1 MQIQKAFLPTLK
13 INSLG
18 SGTHLAKCGQSSSH
32 PNDMKS
38 HNGTSNGVIVLM
50 PHQPVTVTTLYPLK
64 YPESFGLFCNGERC
78 GRRSFLGRTLTRKG
92 PLDAGRE
99 HEILAAAVIR
109 SDGSGERNQRSSQG
123 GWHEKDKH
131 ETACHIL
138 RREHRDSKG
147 SAAVSLLLNKL
158 NILAL
163 SLAFI
168 HTFIHCY
175 LAKHLRGA
183 RYHHFR
189 YNNYSRHQ
197 RVHVIKKD
205 AQNKYIRK
213 NVEKLKQNSILRAP
227 NLEEI

>member
-18 SGTHLAKCGQSSSH
+18 SGTHLTNCGQSSSH

-38 HNGTSNGVIVLM
+38 PNGTSKGVIVLM
-50 PHQPVTVTTLYPLK
+50 PHHPVTVTTLYPLK

-78 GRRSFLGRTLTRKG
+78 RRRSFLGRTLTRKG

-131 ETACHIL
+131 ETACPVL
-138 RREHRDSKG
+138 RREHGDSRG
-147 SAAVSLLLNKL
+147 AAAVSLLLNKL
-158 NILAL
+158 NSLAL
-163 SLAFI
+163 SWTRN
-168 HTFIHCY
+168 HTFIHCH
-175 LAKHLRGA
+175 LAKHFKCT

-189 YNNYSRHQ
+189 YNNTQ
-197 RVHVIKKD
+197 
-205 AQNKYIRK
+205 QTLK
-213 NVEKLKQNSILRAP
+213 NP
-227 NLEEI
+227 DG

>member
-1 MQIQKAFLPTLK
+1 MHTFPVHSWFISKIKIYCCIGTHSYSLVLFKLQGKLCEVWSLTYRERGGQAMQIQKAFLPTLK

-109 SDGSGERNQRSSQG
+109 SDGSGERNQRSS
-123 GWHEKDKH
+123 
-131 ETACHIL
+131 
-138 RREHRDSKG
+138 
-147 SAAVSLLLNKL
+147 
-158 NILAL
+158 
-163 SLAFI
+163 
-168 HTFIHCY
+168 
-175 LAKHLRGA
+175 
-183 RYHHFR
+183 
-189 YNNYSRHQ
+189 
-197 RVHVIKKD
+197 
-205 AQNKYIRK
+205 
-213 NVEKLKQNSILRAP
+213 
-227 NLEEI
+227 